1 MARGTAR
8 ATHVL
13 KTAPC
18 GTAPLSEYD
27 PSMRCYGMTG
37 IDKHIWN
44 TVFKGR
50 KAMSKRTISKLVTIL
65 SAYVMGD
72 FEAPEAKLR
81 LAVVLGSAGDAQRVF
96 HKFVK

>member
-1 MARGTAR
+1 
-8 ATHVL
+8 
-13 KTAPC
+13 
-18 GTAPLSEYD
+18 
-27 PSMRCYGMTG
+27 
-37 IDKHIWN
+37 
-44 TVFKGR
+44 
-50 KAMSKRTISKLVTIL
+50 MSKRMISKVVTIL